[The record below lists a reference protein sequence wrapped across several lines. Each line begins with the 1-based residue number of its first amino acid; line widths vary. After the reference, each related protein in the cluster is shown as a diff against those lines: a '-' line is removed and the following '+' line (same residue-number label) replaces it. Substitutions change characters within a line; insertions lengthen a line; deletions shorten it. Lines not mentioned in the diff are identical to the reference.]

1 MYLSYMGRVKQII
14 REEINKFLNE
24 DDIDWSLYEL
34 KDEILREV
42 IGGFLDARE
51 KGGGKQPWSVIPF
64 PRLKKI
70 WEDHIKYGFV
80 RDTKGMDMFEN
91 IFTRNI
97 LKLYANTELAGHTQ
111 SDMADELNDYDQTM
125 DSIWDRTGNYNFGDY
140 IVGSNGQYRISDY
153 GLEPLGNLL
162 AQLRKEQDYEK
173 KLPIMDKMLNVVHQ
187 RSDIAEMFIEGGSNS
202 LNKLSG
208 YYTPE
213 EPDKTY
219 SDDVSSIS
227 GKYKMSDYSE

>member
-24 DDIDWSLYEL
+24 EDIDWSLYEL

-42 IGGFLDARE
+42 IEGFLNARE

-70 WEDHIKYGFV
+70 WEDQIKYGFV

-111 SDMADELNDYDQTM
+111 SSMEDELSYYDQTM
-125 DSIWDRTGNYNFGDY
+125 DSIWEGDYDFGDY
-140 IVGSNGQYRISDY
+140 IEGPNGQSRISDY
-153 GLEPLGNLL
+153 GLEPLVNLL

-202 LNKLSG
+202 LSKLSG
-208 YYTPE
+208 YDIPE
-213 EPDKTY
+213 DPNY
-219 SDDVSSIS
+219 PHSNIVSSIS
-227 GKYKMSDYSE
+227 GRYNMSDYSE

>member
-1 MYLSYMGRVKQII
+1 MSNLKNII
-14 REEINKFLNE
+14 REEISRYLNE
-24 DDIDWSLYEL
+24 DDIDWSLHEL

-42 IGGFLDARE
+42 IEGFINARE

-70 WEDHIKYGFV
+70 WEDHLKRGV
-80 RDTKGMDMFEN
+80 VNDTKGMDIFEN

-97 LKLYANTELAGHTQ
+97 LKLYANTELAGHTE
-111 SDMADELNDYDQTM
+111 SNMDDELSDYDLTM
-125 DSIWDRTGNYNFGDY
+125 DDIWEGDYDFGDY
-140 IVGSNGQYRISDY
+140 IEGPNGQSRISDY

-213 EPDKTY
+213 DPNYPY
-219 SDDVSSIS
+219 SNDVSSIS
-227 GKYKMSDYSE
+227 GKYNMSDYRE